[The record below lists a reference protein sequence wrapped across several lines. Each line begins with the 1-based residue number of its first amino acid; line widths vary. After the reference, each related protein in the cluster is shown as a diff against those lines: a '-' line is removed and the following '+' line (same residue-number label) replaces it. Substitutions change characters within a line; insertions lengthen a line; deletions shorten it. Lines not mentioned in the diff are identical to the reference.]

1 MWIFFLTD
9 KQDTITIIFSIQTVL
24 PSRIVAYL
32 AMTID
37 QKKKAIFNSTLSIP
51 AGTLS
56 ASDKATISLIIS
68 EINYFQTNN

>member
-37 QKKKAIFNSTLSIP
+37 QKKEPYLTL
-51 AGTLS
+51 L
-56 ASDKATISLIIS
+56 
-68 EINYFQTNN
+68 